1 MEGPL
6 IDAPEP
12 MAGPRGGWAE
22 LGSAHLLPKLLM
34 VLLGVWMNAADS
46 LVTATIMPNVAA
58 DLGGYAAFSWAVAGF
73 LIGSVIA
80 GASAGRVAEIFG
92 LGPASA
98 VAGATFAVG
107 CAMGGAAHGIDV
119 FLAGR
124 LVQGVGS
131 GWFSGFAMVAI
142 AQLFPERQLARVF
155 AIIAGVWGVA
165 TLLGPMVG
173 GLFAAA
179 GNWRAV
185 FWIFL
190 AQAVLFALLA
200 PILFRNARARG
211 VHRAVPLRQLAMVG
225 IGICAIALADLA
237 RSAAGSLALIFGG
250 FVCLALVYVIDARA
264 NVRLLPHRAGDPR
277 TVVGAG
283 YLSIF
288 ALAGAQMP
296 FSIYVPPVFQQL
308 RGYTPL
314 EAGYIVASLALC
326 WTCAAMLVSNVTSGR
341 EGPWIRLG
349 ACLIALAAILQAIAV
364 PTIVVGAVVA
374 SGAAMGI
381 GFGLSTSLTNRLLLR
396 HLLGEDQAIGS
407 AALMTMRQV
416 GGAAGAA
423 LAGVAANLVGFDA
436 GLTDATAHGAASHV
450 FFAAIPLALLG
461 AASAAMM
468 TRRR

>member
-12 MAGPRGGWAE
+12 VAGPRGGWAE

-200 PILFRNARARG
+200 PILFR
-211 VHRAVPLRQLAMVG
+211 
-225 IGICAIALADLA
+225 
-237 RSAAGSLALIFGG
+237 
-250 FVCLALVYVIDARA
+250 DARA
-264 NVRLLPHRAGDPR
+264 IRARWSGRAICRSSRSPGR
-277 TVVGAG
+277 RCRFRST
-283 YLSIF
+283 SRRC
-288 ALAGAQMP
+288 
-296 FSIYVPPVFQQL
+296 S
-308 RGYTPL
+308 
-314 EAGYIVASLALC
+314 SN
-326 WTCAAMLVSNVTSGR
+326 CAATPRSRRATSSLRSRCAGR
-341 EGPWIRLG
+341 
-349 ACLIALAAILQAIAV
+349 A
-364 PTIVVGAVVA
+364 
-374 SGAAMGI
+374 
-381 GFGLSTSLTNRLLLR
+381 
-396 HLLGEDQAIGS
+396 
-407 AALMTMRQV
+407 
-416 GGAAGAA
+416 
-423 LAGVAANLVGFDA
+423 
-436 GLTDATAHGAASHV
+436 
-450 FFAAIPLALLG
+450 
-461 AASAAMM
+461 
-468 TRRR
+468 RRCWCRT